1 MHIFNSD
8 ERHTNISRIWFHNA
22 DVLEQLAT
30 EREFSNETVRYLAKR
45 DLITMK
51 TRFILVILILTL
63 LTISEL
69 NCMAASLPNFTQL
82 AKTNSKAVVNISSI
96 KKPIKK
102 KNQSSSPNWNQ
113 PPGKF
118 GFEDGPFGDFFR
130 KFFDEEGR
138 RRAPRPETNP
148 GQSLGSGFIVSPDGY
163 VITNHHV
170 VTKADEV
177 IVRLLDRREYNAKVI
192 GSDRRSDI
200 AVLKIEA
207 KKSFPTLK
215 FARPN
220 SLQVGE
226 WVLAIGS
233 PFGFDY
239 SVTAGIVSA
248 KGRNLPRD
256 NYVPFIQTDVAI
268 NPGNSGG
275 PLFNLRGEVV
285 GVNSQIYSRTGGF
298 MGLSFAIPID
308 VVLDVY
314 NQLRE
319 KGSVTRGWLGVLIQ
333 DVTQELA
340 ESFGMDKPRGALIAK
355 TVDDGPAENSG
366 LEVGDI
372 ITKFGG
378 KVIERSS
385 DLPPL
390 VGTADIGKKV
400 MVEVV
405 RDGSK
410 KVLSVEIG
418 ELPVQEE
425 TKSIASINEN
435 DSIEVA
441 KLGLE
446 IRDLTD
452 SEKENLGIES
462 GAVLIDKVLRGPA
475 YEAGLRRG
483 DLILKFNNENISNS
497 DEFRSVVKPLKPGNK
512 VPILIKRR
520 GGQLFIVISVPEKS
534 D

>member
-1 MHIFNSD
+1 MKKHLFLLGLASVV
-8 ERHTNISRIWFHNA
+8 
-22 DVLEQLAT
+22 VLVGQTTDA
-30 EREFSNETVRYLAKR
+30 S
-45 DLITMK
+45 
-51 TRFILVILILTL
+51 
-63 LTISEL
+63 
-69 NCMAASLPNFTQL
+69 ASLPNFTQL
-82 AKTNSKAVVNISSI
+82 AKNNSKAVVNISSI
-96 KKPIKK
+96 KKPS
-102 KNQSSSPNWNQ
+102 KNKNIQKPREFNR
-113 PPGKF
+113 PPGGF
-118 GFEDGPFGDFFR
+118 GFDEGPFGELFK
-130 KFFDEEGR
+130 KFFDEERGPQS
-138 RRAPRPETNP
+138 PRPESTP
-148 GQSLGSGFIVSPDGY
+148 GQSLGSGFLVSTDGY

-170 VTKADEV
+170 VTQADEV
-177 IVRLLDRREYNAKVI
+177 IVRLLDRREYSAKVV

-200 AVLKIEA
+200 AVLKINA
-207 KKSFPTLK
+207 KRPFPTLK

-220 SLQVGE
+220 SLEVGE

-319 KGSVTRGWLGVLIQ
+319 KGSVTRGWLGILIQ
-333 DVTQELA
+333 EVSQELA

-355 TVDDGPAENSG
+355 IVKDGPADKSG

-372 ITKFGG
+372 ITKFG
-378 KVIERSS
+378 KIDIERSS

-390 VGTADIGKKV
+390 VGSTEIDKKIPI
-400 MVEVV
+400 EVV
-405 RDGSK
+405 RGGTK
-410 KVLSVEIG
+410 RVLSVKIG
-418 ELPVQEE
+418 QLPVEEE
-425 TKSIASINEN
+425 TEEVLGLEERSSLE
-435 DSIEVA
+435 IE
-441 KLGLE
+441 KLGLTARE
-446 IRDLTD
+446 LTK
-452 SEKENLGIES
+452 SQMKELAVES
-462 GAVLIDKVLRGPA
+462 GAILVEKVGSGPA
-475 YEAGLRRG
+475 FDAGLRRG
-483 DLILKFNNENISNS
+483 DLILKFNNQNISS
-497 DEFRSVVKPLKPGNK
+497 LEEIEKISKSLDSGMK

-520 GGQLFIVISVPEKS
+520 GGQLFIVISIP
-534 D
+534 

>member
-1 MHIFNSD
+1 MKKHLFLLGLTSLV
-8 ERHTNISRIWFHNA
+8 
-22 DVLEQLAT
+22 VLVG
-30 EREFSNETVRYLAKR
+30 ETTDA
-45 DLITMK
+45 
-51 TRFILVILILTL
+51 
-63 LTISEL
+63 
-69 NCMAASLPNFTQL
+69 AASLPNFTQL
-82 AKTNSKAVVNISSI
+82 AKNNSKAVVNISSI
-96 KKPIKK
+96 KKPS
-102 KNQSSSPNWNQ
+102 KNKNIQKPREFNR
-113 PPGKF
+113 PPGGF
-118 GFEDGPFGDFFR
+118 GFDEGPFGELFK
-130 KFFDEEGR
+130 KFFDEER
-138 RRAPRPETNP
+138 VPQNPRPESTP
-148 GQSLGSGFIVSPDGY
+148 GQSLGSGFLVSTDGY

-170 VTKADEV
+170 VTQADEV
-177 IVRLLDRREYNAKVI
+177 IVRLLDRREYSAKVV

-200 AVLKIEA
+200 AVLKINA
-207 KKSFPTLK
+207 KRPFPTLK

-220 SLQVGE
+220 SLEVGE

-319 KGSVTRGWLGVLIQ
+319 KGSVTRGWLGILIQ
-333 DVTQELA
+333 EVSQELA

-355 TVDDGPAENSG
+355 IVKEGPADKSG

-372 ITKFGG
+372 ITKFG
-378 KVIERSS
+378 KIDIERSS

-390 VGTADIGKKV
+390 VGSTEIDKKIPI
-400 MVEVV
+400 EVV
-405 RDGSK
+405 RGGTK
-410 KVLSVEIG
+410 RILSVKIG
-418 ELPVQEE
+418 QLPIEEETEEVLEQEE
-425 TKSIASINEN
+425 RSSLEIEKLGFTARELTKSQIKELAVEGGAIL
-435 DSIEVA
+435 V
-441 KLGLE
+441 
-446 IRDLTD
+446 
-452 SEKENLGIES
+452 EKVGS
-462 GAVLIDKVLRGPA
+462 GPA
-475 YEAGLRRG
+475 FDAGLRRG
-483 DLILKFNNENISNS
+483 DLILKFNNQNISSVEEIENISKS
-497 DEFRSVVKPLKPGNK
+497 LDSGMK

-520 GGQLFIVISVPEKS
+520 GGQLFIVISIP
-534 D
+534 

>member
-1 MHIFNSD
+1 MKKQLFLLGLASLVVLVGQ
-8 ERHTNISRIWFHNA
+8 TT
-22 DVLEQLAT
+22 DV
-30 EREFSNETVRYLAKR
+30 S
-45 DLITMK
+45 
-51 TRFILVILILTL
+51 
-63 LTISEL
+63 
-69 NCMAASLPNFTQL
+69 ASLPNFTQL
-82 AKTNSKAVVNISSI
+82 AKNNSKAVVNISSI
-96 KKPIKK
+96 KKPS
-102 KNQSSSPNWNQ
+102 KNKNIQKPREFNR
-113 PPGKF
+113 PPGGF
-118 GFEDGPFGDFFR
+118 GFDEGPFGELFK
-130 KFFDEEGR
+130 KFFDEER
-138 RRAPRPETNP
+138 RPQNPRPESTP
-148 GQSLGSGFIVSPDGY
+148 GQSLGSGFLVSTDGY

-170 VTKADEV
+170 VTQADEL
-177 IVRLLDRREYNAKVI
+177 IVRLLDRREYSAKVV

-200 AVLKIEA
+200 AVLKINA
-207 KKSFPTLK
+207 KRPFPTLK

-220 SLQVGE
+220 SLEVGE

-319 KGSVTRGWLGVLIQ
+319 KGSVTRGWLGILIQ
-333 DVTQELA
+333 EVSQELA

-355 TVDDGPAENSG
+355 IVRDGPADKSG

-372 ITKFGG
+372 ITKFG
-378 KVIERSS
+378 KIDIERSS

-390 VGTADIGKKV
+390 VGSTEIDKKIPI
-400 MVEVV
+400 EVV
-405 RDGSK
+405 RGGTK
-410 KVLSVEIG
+410 RVLSVKIG
-418 ELPVQEE
+418 QLPVEEETEEVLGQEE
-425 TKSIASINEN
+425 RSSLE
-435 DSIEVA
+435 IE
-441 KLGLE
+441 KLGLTARE
-446 IRDLTD
+446 LTK
-452 SEKENLGIES
+452 SQMKELAVES
-462 GAVLIDKVLRGPA
+462 GAILVEKVGSGPA
-475 YEAGLRRG
+475 FDAGLRRG
-483 DLILKFNNENISNS
+483 DLILKFNNQNISTLEEIEKIS
-497 DEFRSVVKPLKPGNK
+497 KSLDSGMK

-520 GGQLFIVISVPEKS
+520 GGQLFIVISIP
-534 D
+534 